1 MKGQDTMKTA
11 YECWDMAGRDPSVP
25 IVIDDT
31 GVGGGGVS
39 IGSAGAW
46 CQKYSG

>member
-1 MKGQDTMKTA
+1 MKTA

-31 GVGGGGVS
+31 GVGGVS
-39 IGSAGAW
+39 DRLRAW
-46 CQKYSG
+46 CKSSSGQLRVLA